1 MKDVPVRDERIIH
14 ESSGWDMSDI
24 KNKIVEEVKKVIC
37 GKDDVIELVMT
48 AILAGGHVLIE
59 DVPGVGKTTMALAFS
74 RTMGLDYGRV
84 QFTPDVLPSDILGF
98 SVFDKDTHEMHYQ
111 KGAIFHN
118 LFLADELN
126 RASSRTQS
134 ALLEAME
141 EGQVTIDEKT
151 YPLPSP
157 FIVFATQNPSGS
169 AGTSLLPDSQMDR
182 FTVRISMGYPANS
195 DEKAMLMNRQD
206 GRDPLKDVQR
216 ICTAEDMMRM
226 QDEAAKIHVRDKL
239 FDYIVALSDATR
251 NHPDLERGA
260 SPRATLA
267 LTAMAKAYAYMH
279 DHDYVS
285 DEDVQTVFVPVIS
298 HRLLLTP
305 EAEFNDVKT
314 DDIAKEIIKKSTQQR
329 KI

>member
-1 MKDVPVRDERIIH
+1 MSENVSDVKKLIL
-14 ESSGWDMSDI
+14 
-24 KNKIVEEVKKVIC
+24 EEVKKVIC
-37 GKDDVIELVMT
+37 GKDNVIRLVMT
-48 AILAGGHVLIE
+48 AILSGGHILIE

-84 QFTPDVLPSDILGF
+84 QFTPDVLPSDIIGF
-98 SVFDKDTHEMHYQ
+98 SVLDKETKEMHYQ

-134 ALLEAME
+134 AFLEAME
-141 EGQVTIDEKT
+141 EGQITMDEKT
-151 YPLPSP
+151 YPLPDP

-182 FTVRISMGYPANS
+182 FTVRLSMGYPGNV
-195 DEKAMLMNRQD
+195 DEKNMLMNRQD
-206 GRDPLKDVQR
+206 GRNPMKEIER
-216 ICTAEDMMRM
+216 ICSAEDLMRM
-226 QDEAAKIHVRDKL
+226 REEASKVHVRDRL
-239 FDYIVALSDATR
+239 FDYIVALADATR

-267 LTAMAKAYAYMH
+267 LTAMAKAFAYMNN
-279 DHDYVS
+279 HDYVS
-285 DEDVQTVFVPVIS
+285 DEDVRAVFVPVMA

-305 EAEFNDVKT
+305 EAEFNDLKT
-314 DDIAKEIIKKSTQQR
+314 ESIAEEILAKTRVMGK
-329 KI
+329 